1 MGNYNNIKKIRE
13 LYGSTQEE
21 VAKAIGVNRATISQW
36 ESGVSKASNSNLEKL
51 SLFFGVGPESFYEL
65 PDLDTDRKMLLINTS
80 RHQLEVQ
87 EKSGNIRSKADEFNQ
102 MFNSISFKE
111 ARKNYMIAMKILL
124 ATADS
129 GSLDELELA
138 YKIDQKMSA
147 RLNAI
152 IKLRKEEENEKIEN
166 DQETLFDLIGKLTD

>member
-1 MGNYNNIKKIRE
+1 MGNYNNLKKIRE

-21 VAKAIGVNRATISQW
+21 VARAIGVNRATISQW
-36 ESGVSKASNSNLEKL
+36 ESGVSKASSSNLEKL

-65 PDLDTDRKMLLINTS
+65 SDLDDDRKMLLINTS
-80 RHQLEVQ
+80 RHQIEVQ

-111 ARKNYMIAMKILL
+111 ARQNYMIAMKILL

-152 IKLRKEEENEKIEN
+152 IELRQKEEQDKLNN

>member
-1 MGNYNNIKKIRE
+1 M
-13 LYGSTQEE
+13 YGTTQEE

-36 ESGVSKASNSNLEKL
+36 ESGASKASSSNLEKL

-65 PDLDTDRKMLLINTS
+65 PNLDNDRKMLLINTS
-80 RHQLEVQ
+80 RHQLEIQ
-87 EKSGNIRSKADEFNQ
+87 EKSGNVRSKAEEFNQ

-129 GSLDELELA
+129 GSLEELELA

-152 IKLRKEEENEKIEN
+152 IELRKEEEQEKLKN
-166 DQETLFDLIGKLTD
+166 DQETLFDLIGKLMD